1 MFFLNGRRLIWVFY
15 FKFCHI
21 TITKKPS
28 YTQNSKK
35 KNGHLTIE
43 KYKEAVILNSSY
55 FCNKFSFMNKFL
67 NYLHFLHF
75 TTLHMK
81 LHHGSVLAWSF
92 MVSNVNS
99 PDKCLLYSLTLPT
112 LPPIILPTHIHVLC
126 VSKSL
131 SMKVCLPFWTW
142 FDSLISTRIVPLFCS
157 LSVFKNKQTKKMI
170 NLSAQCWRT

>member
-1 MFFLNGRRLIWVFY
+1 MPYYNN
-15 FKFCHI
+15 
-21 TITKKPS
+21 KKPP

-35 KNGHLTIE
+35 KKNQHKNRYFTIE
-43 KYKEAVILNSSY
+43 KYKQAVILKNSY
-55 FCNKFSFMNKFL
+55 FCNKFSFMNKYL

-75 TTLHMK
+75 TTPHMK

-99 PDKCLLYSLTLPT
+99 PDKCLLYSLALLT
-112 LPPIILPTHIHVLC
+112 LPPIILPTHIHVLS

-131 SMKVCLPFWTW
+131 SMKVSLPFWTW

-157 LSVFKNKQTKKMI
+157 LSVFKKKKKD
-170 NLSAQCWRT
+170 